1 MTRVLFVD
9 DEPRVL
15 EGLERMLFDVDTDWE
30 TSFVTSGQEAL
41 ALLERERFDV
51 VVSDMRM
58 PRMDGATLLSEV
70 HARHPELL
78 RIVLSGQTDEE
89 GALRVAA
96 VAHQFLGKPCPAHH
110 LLEVIEGCLRM
121 QAVLRDPALR
131 AMVGQVGKLPAAP
144 SVYTELGR
152 LVDDP
157 AIAVDEIARV
167 VGRDPV
173 LTARVLH
180 LVSSAFFSQGPK
192 ITNIRE
198 ATLRLGCRT
207 IRNLTLSAEIFES
220 VASGSIGGVDVE
232 ALRRMAERRA
242 ALAAMTCTDD
252 ARRHDATTA
261 ALLCDLG
268 TLVLAKAGVAEFLD
282 AAAESSATGRELHA
296 VEAAR
301 FPATHA
307 EVGAYLLG
315 VWGLPHAVVEAVANH
330 HRPDRVARVAAD
342 SASRAVCAAE
352 ALLGGTRLPPGWIVD
367 VGLADRWADLEAAAA
382 RLLEEDSDDHAA

>member
-30 TSFVTSGQEAL
+30 TSFVTSGHEAL
-41 ALLERERFDV
+41 ALLDRERFDV

-58 PRMDGATLLSEV
+58 PKMDGATLLSEV

-89 GALRVAA
+89 GAIRVAA

-131 AMVGQVGKLPAAP
+131 AMVGHVGKLPAAP
-144 SVYTELGR
+144 SVYAELGR

-157 AIAVDEIARV
+157 TIAVDEIARV
-167 VGRDPV
+167 IGRDPV

-192 ITNIRE
+192 VTNIRE

-220 VASGSIGGVDVE
+220 VAAESIGGVDVE
-232 ALRRMAERRA
+232 ALRKRAEQRA
-242 ALAAMTCTDD
+242 TLAAMTCADD

-268 TLVLAKAGVAEFLD
+268 TLVLAKSGVPQFV
-282 AAAESSATGRELHA
+282 AAAVDSVETGRHQHE
-296 VEAAR
+296 VEAER

-330 HRPDRVARVAAD
+330 HRPDRVPRIAAD
-342 SASRAVCAAE
+342 SAPRAVCAAE
-352 ALLGGTRLPPGWIVD
+352 ALLGGTRLPAGWVAD
-367 VGLADRWADLEAAAA
+367 LGLGGFWTDLEAAAA
-382 RLLEEDSDDHAA
+382 RMKEEDGHG